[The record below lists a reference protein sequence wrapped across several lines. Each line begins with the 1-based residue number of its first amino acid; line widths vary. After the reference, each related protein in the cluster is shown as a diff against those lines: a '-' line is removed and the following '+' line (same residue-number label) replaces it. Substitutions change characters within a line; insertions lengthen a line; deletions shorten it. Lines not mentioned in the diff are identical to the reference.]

1 MVATRPVA
9 LTLSQCTR
17 LLKYATRGQMTMPHA
32 MCEPHY
38 TQINEKLK
46 KTVKTK
52 ANKNLSKQAKE
63 EVFLTKTE
71 AGHSFY
77 LCFPFCAH
85 SLFCSS
91 CSNVARGQGRGQYE
105 AEQCLNGGKQV
116 AVQTLS
122 LCVVAYACVCEEE
135 RAAKPK

>member
-1 MVATRPVA
+1 
-9 LTLSQCTR
+9 
-17 LLKYATRGQMTMPHA
+17 MTMPHA

-46 KTVKTK
+46 KTVKKK
-52 ANKNLSKQAKE
+52 ANKKPVKTSKRRRS
-63 EVFLTKTE
+63 FLTKTE

-85 SLFCSS
+85 SLFCSA

-122 LCVVAYACVCEEE
+122 LCVGAYVRKSAQQSQNKCQQG
-135 RAAKPK
+135 